1 MTEPLFTEGDVVTL
15 KGKKLQ
21 CSFVSW
27 RDVRDESGVVTD
39 KEKFTYSFRDHDE
52 VEQERKDA
60 DLPSLTKPSKGD
72 K

>member
-1 MTEPLFTEGDVVTL
+1 MAEPLFTEGDVITE
-15 KGKKLQ
+15 KGVKLQ
-21 CSFVSW
+21 CTFVSW
-27 RDVRDESGVVTD
+27 REIKDGDGVVTD

-60 DLPSLTKPSKGD
+60 DLPSLTKPSKGE